1 MMEKRMPKKL
11 PAAPRAVPVSSC
23 FSPDISFAGDPATRK
38 NALRWTQSLVVAGR
52 DWKHAKG
59 VLRTF
64 LATRAADD
72 DHRKH
77 ELKRAKKL
85 VKFWLE

>member
-1 MMEKRMPKKL
+1 MPKK
-11 PAAPRAVPVSSC
+11 PPTAPRAVPVSSC
-23 FSPDISFAGDPATRK
+23 FGTDISFAADPATRRG
-38 NALRWTQSLVVAGR
+38 ALRWTQSLVVAGR

-85 VKFWLE
+85 IKPWLD